1 MEGHLNMELS
11 IRDQQVL
18 ILDVV
23 GLEVILLLKVDG
35 SHMSN
40 LSEYPTP
47 FAFSTN
53 LGVLSTSMA

>member
-1 MEGHLNMELS
+1 MAGHLNMELL
-11 IRDQQVL
+11 IRDRQVL

-40 LSEYPTP
+40 LSE
-47 FAFSTN
+47 
-53 LGVLSTSMA
+53 